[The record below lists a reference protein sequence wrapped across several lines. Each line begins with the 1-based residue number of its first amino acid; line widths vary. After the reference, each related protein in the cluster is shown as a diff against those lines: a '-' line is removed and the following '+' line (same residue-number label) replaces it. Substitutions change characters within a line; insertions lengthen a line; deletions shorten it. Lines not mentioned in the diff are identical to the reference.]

1 MSCYLKLCVRYICF
15 LSKFHKWGRGKVE
28 CRWRATWSWR
38 DNRPGQL
45 CSSRWQDWR
54 CTWVWVMWIHTLTW
68 LTWNVCNS
76 ASFKWV
82 EVQRKVLKMY
92 RYIPTKNDKII
103 KLNGHISNVRYF
115 PSRIQIYSFLKWT
128 TVANCSNPCLSCWSA
143 CCLSPPLLLPWP
155 SSHQTWCRCR
165 DELAS
170 VSAAYVSPST
180 PKQSHNHGVFFVK
193 TIALE
198 NYVAHDGLARS
209 IANFPKLHWF
219 HK

>member
-1 MSCYLKLCVRYICF
+1 MWGPCF
-15 LSKFHKWGRGKVE
+15 GHK
-28 CRWRATWSWR
+28 RATFWPLLIKGDYGRHPELWTLAWSI
-38 DNRPGQL
+38 PGQI
-45 CSSRWQDWR
+45 DY
-54 CTWVWVMWIHTLTW
+54 
-68 LTWNVCNS
+68 VCNS

-103 KLNGHISNVRYF
+103 KLNGHISNIRYF

-128 TVANCSNPCLSCWSA
+128 IVANCSNQCLSCWSA

-193 TIALE
+193 TFALE

-209 IANFPKLHWF
+209 IANFPKLHSF